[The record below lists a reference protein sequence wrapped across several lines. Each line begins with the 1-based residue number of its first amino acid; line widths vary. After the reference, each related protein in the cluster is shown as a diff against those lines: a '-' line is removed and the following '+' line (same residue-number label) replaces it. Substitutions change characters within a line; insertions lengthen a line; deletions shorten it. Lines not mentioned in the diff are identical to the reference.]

1 MGMDKKI
8 PDESSFLRGIK
19 VRLKTASPENR
30 VNLIREAAGTPSFQS
45 LLWELLEDPHEK
57 ARDYAVKEL
66 SGFDTVDRTL
76 LNNKLHHPH
85 WFVRCAALKLLGKRN
100 DFFSPESMDPLL
112 HDPNA
117 EVRKT
122 AAWTLGEM
130 GGKESV
136 KKLVRLTHDK
146 NRFVRAQA
154 EKALDK
160 ASRLKFT

>member
-1 MGMDKKI
+1 MGKDKKI
-8 PDESSFLRGIK
+8 PDESPFLRGIK

-30 VNLIREAAGTPSFQS
+30 VHLIREAAGTPSFQS

-57 ARDYAVKEL
+57 VRDYAVKEL
-66 SGFDTVDRTL
+66 SGFDSVDVSL
-76 LNNKLHHPH
+76 LNKKLRHPN

-100 DFFSPESMDPLL
+100 DLFSPESTEPLL
-112 HDPNA
+112 HDSNA

-122 AAWTLGEM
+122 AAWTLGEI

-136 KKLVRLTHDK
+136 KKLVKLTHDK
-146 NRFVRAQA
+146 NRFVRAEA